1 MDCESSCLQQIS
13 TFQNNMKEL
22 LQKALLEAG
31 NILMENF
38 GNITEYSVKES
49 QSSIVTKA
57 DIESEKKIIEIILE
71 IFPEHNTLGEETG
84 FQFRNSE
91 FTWVIDPLDG
101 TSNFAAGLPWFGV
114 IICVLKNSVPFMS
127 ACFLPVQNELYFAEK
142 GKGASLNGE
151 KIAISKE
158 TELKNI
164 LAAYSLDYSDET
176 GKTEREAKV
185 IQQLVSR
192 IRNLRS
198 TNCIIDLCYTA
209 DGKLGACINQTTKIW
224 DIAGPGLIIE
234 EAGGKVTDMQGNPFD
249 FSLNADNYDRNF
261 TIVGS
266 NKVLHSELIK
276 ILNNG
281 VQ

>member
-1 MDCESSCLQQIS
+1 MENTIR
-13 TFQNNMKEL
+13 
-22 LQKALLEAG
+22 KALLEAG
-31 NILMENF
+31 KILLENF
-38 GNITEYSVKES
+38 GKLTEYTVKES

-71 IFPEHNTLGEETG
+71 KFSNHNTLGEETG
-84 FQFRNSE
+84 FQNRNSE

-101 TSNFAAGLPWFGV
+101 TSNFAAGIPWFGV
-114 IICVLKNSVPFMS
+114 IICVLKNDVPFIS
-127 ACFLPVQNELYFAEK
+127 GCFLPVQNEIYFAEK
-142 GKGASLNGE
+142 GKGATRNGE
-151 KIAISKE
+151 KIKVSSE
-158 TELKNI
+158 TDLKNI
-164 LAAYSLDYSDET
+164 LAAYSIDYSDEP
-176 GKTEREAKV
+176 GKTEREAKL
-185 IQQLVSR
+185 IQQVVSR

-198 TNCIIDLCYTA
+198 TNCIIDFCYTA
-209 DGKLGACINQTTKIW
+209 DGKLGACMNQTTKIW

-234 EAGGKVTDMQGNPFD
+234 EAGGKVTDIQGNPFD
-249 FSLNADNYDRNF
+249 FSLNADNYARNF